1 MLRCDERVPEE
12 RVGMFQ
18 LKLGLEI
25 YRNGLG
31 YMDIRKGK
39 INYVGSRGCS
49 RVGVVGRMEVRS
61 SSPSPLDDSNVGG
74 PKGKKDLNRS
84 QKDLVKHI
92 RKAVQGRGGPDY
104 NVPPSQVKDTPP
116 PYRGV
121 FPQIKLNPGS
131 TPSQGLNN
139 FLAFLRNLL
148 TKLKIRL
155 GRGGSYNPSDFW
167 GEPEK
172 SIVLTGL
179 SSFLKGAL
187 GGQNDL
193 LINQLKDSLGAKGLN
208 EEIYFDVGST
218 STETGEDIE
227 NTEPGVEI
235 IFPLDNSS
243 SNGSVESKQTSGEDS
258 GYSTGGSWD
267 TDETGGTSDTE
278 SLSSLE
284 SDCEKTGEGAGESIY
299 VNVGSGSAPEHVP
312 GNCFRCRFINQNKGK
327 GLNPGG
333 SPVEK
338 LFLQLCVLYLTKEV
352 NEGDKT
358 RQEALTDLGE
368 ILTRKES
375 ED

>member
-49 RVGVVGRMEVRS
+49 RVGVVGRMAVRP

-84 QKDLVKHI
+84 QKDLVKHV

-104 NVPPSQVKDTPP
+104 NVSPSQVKDTPP
-116 PYRGV
+116 PYRGL

-131 TPSQGLNN
+131 TPSQGWRNL
-139 FLAFLRNLL
+139 LAFLRNLF
-148 TKLKIRL
+148 TKLKIRM
-155 GRGGSYNPSDFW
+155 GRDSSYDVTGFW
-167 GEPEK
+167 EAPENK
-172 SIVLTGL
+172 VIVVGL

-187 GGQNDL
+187 GGRNDP
-193 LINQLKDSLGAKGLN
+193 LINQLKDSLGEKNLRD
-208 EEIYFDVGST
+208 EIYFDVGST
-218 STETGEDIE
+218 TSTETEE
-227 NTEPGVEI
+227 NTENAGPGVEI
-235 IFPLDNSS
+235 VCPLGDIPSEN
-243 SNGSVESKQTSGEDS
+243 VEVTQASGEDS
-258 GYSTGGSWD
+258 GYSTEGSWD
-267 TDETGGTSDTE
+267 TDDTE

-284 SDCEKTGEGAGESIY
+284 SDFEKTGEGAGEGIY

-327 GLNPGG
+327 GLNLSGN
-333 SPVEK
+333 PVEK
-338 LFLQLCVLYLTKEV
+338 LLLQLCLLYLEKEV